1 MFKDYSGSIS
11 MANSR
16 SKIRTSRRKSY
27 AASAERFPVSKLMW
41 KTISAMLVVTLV
53 LGISSTVWYGLQVQD
68 ALDQI
73 GNNSAINS
81 KLRNENRLLVAQ
93 RELMLTQDQME
104 TAAHKLGL
112 RSPAKNQIRYP

>member
-27 AASAERFPVSKLMW
+27 AASVERFPVSKLMW

-53 LGISSTVWYGLQVQD
+53 LGISSTVWYGLQVQG

-73 GNNSAINS
+73 GNNSEINS
-81 KLRNENRLLVAQ
+81 KLRNDNRLLVAQ